1 MEPVKVMKYHI
12 DTNGH
17 MNNCHYVSV
26 AMELLGDDERFTQ
39 VRVEYKK
46 SAVYG
51 DTIIP
56 KVCKEEERTV
66 VVLCDSEGKEYAVVE
81 LK

>member
-1 MEPVKVMKYHI
+1 
-12 DTNGH
+12 

-26 AMELLGDDERFTQ
+26 AMEVLDDDERFTQ

-51 DTIIP
+51 DIIIP
-56 KVCKEEERTV
+56 KVAKVAKEEDRTV
-66 VVLCDSEGKEYAVVE
+66 VVLCDEEGKEFAVVE